1 MKKPIGAALL
11 ILGLIPGCS
20 DTTEDESSPRS
31 MIAQVDPV
39 EGNEA
44 APQNSFGFME
54 AMDQGGVDVS
64 GNETQAI
71 RKATL
76 RNAVDIVEEDTPSR
90 PDAEQTERGQ
100 IAYSYGFGFRIDG
113 EKIAPL
119 QAAHV
124 AMCEAMGPNCRVL
137 RMSAASMDS
146 WDGYGELQLQIASDK
161 VRAFGDGIASPAEE
175 LGGELVS
182 SVRDGEDLSEQI
194 IDSEERL
201 ASRLLLRD
209 KLTAILAGNRGS
221 VDELVKAE
229 KAVAEVNEEID
240 ATRTKLE
247 KFRNRIRFSDVK
259 IEYEPYFGQS
269 QVGFGLPVMQALR
282 SIGSTLGGATAALIY
297 GLTAL
302 IPFVL
307 FALLLR
313 WVLHRF
319 GMRLRFWKNRREDT

>member
-1 MKKPIGAALL
+1 
-11 ILGLIPGCS
+11 
-20 DTTEDESSPRS
+20 
-31 MIAQVDPV
+31 
-39 EGNEA
+39 
-44 APQNSFGFME
+44 
-54 AMDQGGVDVS
+54 
-64 GNETQAI
+64 
-71 RKATL
+71 
-76 RNAVDIVEEDTPSR
+76 
-90 PDAEQTERGQ
+90 
-100 IAYSYGFGFRIDG
+100 
-113 EKIAPL
+113 
-119 QAAHV
+119 
-124 AMCEAMGPNCRVL
+124 MCEALGPNCRVL

-146 WDGYGELQLQIASDK
+146 WDGYGELQLQITSDQ
-161 VRAFGDGIASPAEE
+161 VRAFGDGIASPAAE

-194 IDSEERL
+194 IDTEARL

-247 KFRNRIRFSDVK
+247 KFRSRIRLSDVK

-269 QVGFGLPVMQALR
+269 QVGFGLPVLQALR

-313 WVLHRF
+313 WTLHRF
-319 GMRLRFWKNRREDT
+319 GMRLRFWKNRGEET

>member
-1 MKKPIGAALL
+1 MKKSICVATLALAL
-11 ILGLIPGCS
+11 ITGCN
-20 DTTEDESSPRS
+20 DTSEDEASPRA
-31 MIAQVDPV
+31 MIAQVDPDSGR
-39 EGNEA
+39 EG
-44 APQNSFGFME
+44 APRNSFGFME
-54 AMDQGGVDVS
+54 AMEQGGVDVTGRES
-64 GNETQAI
+64 QAL

-76 RNAVDIVEEDTPSR
+76 RNAVDIIEEDTPTR
-90 PDAEQTERGQ
+90 PRAERAEKGQ

-113 EKIAPL
+113 DKIGRL

-161 VRAFGDGIASPAEE
+161 VRTFGDGIAEPAEDI
-175 LGGELVS
+175 GGELVS

-194 IDSEERL
+194 IDTEARL

-269 QVGFGLPVMQALR
+269 QVGFGMPVMQALR

-297 GLTAL
+297 ALTAL
-302 IPFVL
+302 VPFIL
-307 FALLLR
+307 FVLLLR

-319 GMRLRFWKNRREDT
+319 GMRLRFWKDRRNEA